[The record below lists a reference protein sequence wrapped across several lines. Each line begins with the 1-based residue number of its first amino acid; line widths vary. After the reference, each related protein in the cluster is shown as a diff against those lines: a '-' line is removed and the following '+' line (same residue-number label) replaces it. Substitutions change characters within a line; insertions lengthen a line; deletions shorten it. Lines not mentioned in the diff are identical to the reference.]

1 MRNDRDWADIRPQN
15 ASAISEAGFGAL
27 RITLLF
33 GSFAIAI
40 ALFLTP
46 ILDRSSQSQF
56 AGSPAYAGIDRTT
69 TGNVRPGSRQY
80 TLRRSVL
87 QTSPSSTCVIHSNG
101 IRSGDC

>member
-1 MRNDRDWADIRPQN
+1 MDNDRDWANLRPQQ
-15 ASAISEAGFGAL
+15 ASTFTEAGFGMV

-46 ILDRSSQSQF
+46 LLDRSEGTSV
-56 AGSPAYAGIDRTT
+56 AGGPFYAGVDRMA
-69 TGNVRPGSRQY
+69 TGTVRRGEQQY

-87 QTSPSSTCVIHSNG
+87 QTSPTSTCIIHSNG
-101 IRSGDC
+101 TRSGDC

>member
-1 MRNDRDWADIRPQN
+1 MQNDRDWADLRPQN
-15 ASAISEAGFGAL
+15 ASVISEAGFGMV

-46 ILDRSSQSQF
+46 LLDRSEGTSVAGNQF
-56 AGSPAYAGIDRTT
+56 YPGVDRMA
-69 TGNVRPGSRQY
+69 TGTVRSGDRQY

-87 QTSPSSTCVIHSNG
+87 QTSPTSTCIIHTNG
-101 IRSGDC
+101 YRTGDC

>member
-1 MRNDRDWADIRPQN
+1 MHNDRDWADLRPQN
-15 ASAISEAGFGAL
+15 ASAFSEAGFGMM

-46 ILDRSSQSQF
+46 LLDRSQGASVAGGQF
-56 AGSPAYAGIDRTT
+56 YAGVDRMA
-69 TGNVRPGSRQY
+69 TGTVRPGERQY

-87 QTSPSSTCVIHSNG
+87 QTSPTSTCVIHSNG
-101 IRSGDC
+101 TRSGDC